1 MAKLVTILQNIGLSF
16 AVYFATLAGIFI
28 AQFGPMLALGT
39 PLSLKTYGAL
49 RLIISML
56 IAFYLVVGQE
66 EGGDPVGKGKNL
78 KRRIANAL
86 SHGVT
91 YNALIGIAQQAA
103 GAGGQ

>member
-1 MAKLVTILQNIGLSF
+1 MKILKVLAGIGKSS

-28 AQFGPMLALGT
+28 AQFGPELAT
-39 PLSLKTYGAL
+39 KTTLSIHTYGFL
-49 RLIISML
+49 RLGISML

-66 EGGDPVGKGKNL
+66 EGGDEEGKRKNF

-91 YNALIGIAQQAA
+91 YNALIGLAQQAA
-103 GAGGQ
+103 GAPQ